1 MELTLLFL
9 ASIRSGLGLGFA
21 GCFFLGHDDG
31 SSRYARQ
38 STRRLAR
45 WIASIANWPGRIRCG
60 CSEGSDCVVP
70 LQRETAEWKK
80 QSARQLG

>member
-1 MELTLLFL
+1 MELTLLLL

-31 SSRYARQ
+31 SSKYARQ

-45 WIASIANWPGRIRCG
+45 RTQA
-60 CSEGSDCVVP
+60 
-70 LQRETAEWKK
+70 
-80 QSARQLG
+80 